1 MDRVRLER
9 TFCWKISGELKL
21 FKYRIL
27 QKEKEDIY
35 GLAYRINTIICI
47 YEALMEMC
55 EKLETHMLQRCI
67 EIPGLLTYLY
77 GKWLK
82 DPDSHN
88 KELEYSIMN
97 AICDMQQNVA

>member
-35 GLAYRINTIICI
+35 SLAYRINTIICI

-55 EKLETHMLQRCI
+55 DKLETHMLQMCI